1 MSESPSASGSP
12 GLSSAID
19 LEELSGLDRIA
30 SAYAIG
36 DHSVVVETTD
46 GREIRVTAWYDRAR
60 NRYVSEY
67 ERRSVV
73 KSGGDDFL
81 GWGRK
86 PAFKPCTADD
96 AASFPGAAA
105 LPVARGHTHLP
116 PAPKNCPGHLPRGA
130 STPS

>member
-46 GREIRVTAWYDRAR
+46 GREIRITAWYDRAR

-73 KSGGDDFL
+73 KSGGHDFCL
-81 GWGRK
+81 WGPK
-86 PAFKPCTADD
+86 PAYKPRTTPDP
-96 AASFPGAAA
+96 ASRPEAPLLQGGRRNI
-105 LPVARGHTHLP
+105 LLP
-116 PAPKNCPGHLPRGA
+116 PPAKVRA
-130 STPS
+130 V

>member
-46 GREIRVTAWYDRAR
+46 GREIRITAWYDRAR

-73 KSGGDDFL
+73 KSGGHDFL
-81 GWGRK
+81 VWGQTPAYK
-86 PAFKPCTADD
+86 PRPADR
-96 AASFPGAAA
+96 AAGCPGAAA
-105 LPVARGHTHLP
+105 LEGGRL
-116 PAPKNCPGHLPRGA
+116 NIY
-130 STPS
+130 